1 MGKSRVEVAAAMWPY
16 ITVVTNMF
24 GDAQV
29 HARLYTAQALHGE
42 SLRFTTGAAARGAA
56 ICLRES
62 PCRDIFVTDLVL
74 VNKNVE
80 LAGLHVFRYSARPG
94 TPATRMSGQVPEPA
108 KKRRAAALLDD
119 AAAARARWAR
129 RGLGTLT
136 RVLAETRLDDGRW
149 VGHAEDHVL
158 VAVQPRSDDPT
169 DLENAILTVRRTA
182 IDGGHPE
189 RVLGEILHVDP
200 APHPLRASLPV
211 LTA

>member
-80 LAGLHVFRYSARPG
+80 LAGLHVRRSAF
-94 TPATRMSGQVPEPA
+94 
-108 KKRRAAALLDD
+108 LLMI
-119 AAAARARWAR
+119 
-129 RGLGTLT
+129 GG
-136 RVLAETRLDDGRW
+136 VSPQSFAETL
-149 VGHAEDHVL
+149 ASL
-158 VAVQPRSDDPT
+158 LLCPPPT
-169 DLENAILTVRRTA
+169 D
-182 IDGGHPE
+182 
-189 RVLGEILHVDP
+189 
-200 APHPLRASLPV
+200 
-211 LTA
+211 